1 MATMGLSDKL
11 DARWDSVKRGM
22 TEGLGSSSHSSIFFA
37 THPIT
42 AASAR
47 WPFQVFLTIIVAYTL
62 CSGVLS
68 SIAYQ
73 THANSASLGPFQY
86 FRLETRLTRNGSTG
100 EAIWSPGV
108 SDFGIIGPSGCTG
121 NTALIHKMSHHHE
134 EQLWTPQDSFQ
145 IGSSFVIGFSTPR
158 EMDGWYL
165 RTASQGGSEGADPSF
180 FTVWATNEAPQIG
193 DGSCGLARDGENWFV
208 DATTIEWC
216 GATWDRVGTP
226 KWRYT
231 APIQSLFMEV
241 PWWDLLALLVD
252 LPLERGRLETFLLK
266 PAWYTFHFWWILP
279 HLFIGLSALLTVV
292 SGVFSN
298 KPIAKYLP
306 APHKTLALGFGSA
319 WLSAMLSACFTAD
332 IPHLV
337 IEVLFASVPLL
348 WQAVW
353 CVFQGPKFI
362 FGLWGFTLLDL
373 AIWGALCF
381 WMWHSV
387 CVNNTGLI
395 GLIFSV
401 GIPIGRQRALW
412 LSKKLLRQDQ
422 MRYEGL
428 WRTLM
433 ANKDGVACIE
443 HLTKVVR
450 MIGLDDKNY
459 CRQHNR
465 LRADNLPPQ
474 LRAKSMSNA
483 APNLAANPLFA
494 DLGRMYLQ
502 GRPDSN
508 SQVTSCNQLYAQAAL
523 ANLLLSERVKVWAEM
538 SQGMF
543 RVDSE
548 GSEGQKFAK
557 WRDIKD
563 DPNMVAKVHWTHM
576 KRHGRAIE
584 KLLRSYQNSP
594 SKLLDISRNSVIFE
608 NMTHLTNCLGIIVTD
623 ENVRVERLKNR
634 LSPDYDPEETEGYRD
649 VCINLRIINKQ
660 AQGVGAELHI
670 CEVQL
675 LLLEFAALKTFQ
687 GHQRYVSARNTR
699 GT

>member
-1 MATMGLSDKL
+1 
-11 DARWDSVKRGM
+11 M

-319 WLSAMLSACFTAD
+319 VCDALCMLHGRHTAPCDRGAVCVCTSA
-332 IPHLV
+332 V
-337 IEVLFASVPLL
+337 ASCVVRVP
-348 WQAVW
+348 
-353 CVFQGPKFI
+353 GPKVYLRPV
-362 FGLWGFTLLDL
+362 GLHFARPRHMGCAVLLDVAL
-373 AIWGALCF
+373 GVRQQHGAHWAHF
-381 WMWHSV
+381 QRGHPHWEAKGSV
-387 CVNNTGLI
+387 
-395 GLIFSV
+395 
-401 GIPIGRQRALW
+401 ALKEA
-412 LSKKLLRQDQ
+412 SQAGPDED
-422 MRYEGL
+422 EGL